1 MTNYKK
7 KNKLM
12 VAGIVFLGVLILSV
26 IVSLGVR
33 LGGSQT
39 YTKLAYGDYV
49 VGTLNET
56 GEFTKSG
63 GSFVTEEFTS
73 VDGLKITV
81 KEDADLSYRIYF
93 YGEDDAFISSTNS
106 FAVDYNGII
115 PESAET
121 FKIVITPMNDD
132 DISLYDIMNYS
143 ADVEVKF
150 YK

>member
-1 MTNYKK
+1 MTKR

-12 VAGIVFLGVLILSV
+12 VAGIVLLGVLIISV
-26 IVSLGVR
+26 IASLGIR
-33 LGGSQT
+33 LGKSQT
-39 YTKLAYGDYV
+39 YTKLAYADYI

-81 KEDADLSYRIYF
+81 KEDADLSYKIYF
-93 YGEDDAFISSTNS
+93 YGEDETFISCTNA
-106 FAVDYNGII
+106 FAVTYNGII
-115 PESAET
+115 PENAET

-143 ADVEVKF
+143 ADVEVRF